1 MGYNSL
7 KLFTWAQPDV
17 LAVTCTHDYLGQ
29 DEHEGTLYFSS
40 GGGAVGTL
48 PPKLG
53 LYMI

>member
-29 DEHEGTLYFSS
+29 DECEDTLFQEVMMQISFH
-40 GGGAVGTL
+40 L
-48 PPKLG
+48 N
-53 LYMI
+53 

>member
-29 DEHEGTLYFSS
+29 DECEDNFIS
-40 GGGAVGTL
+40 GGGDADKL
-48 PPKLG
+48 PPQLG
-53 LYMI
+53 FCMI